1 MENELVTL
9 MVKPETLEAKETEFY
24 SRKVMKLQIYH
35 FIKWIRTVNGFV
47 PLASLLYF
55 LSP

>member
-35 FIKWIRTVNGFV
+35 FIKWTVNGFV